1 VRQAHMLFGG
11 LLASCD
17 FDLDH
22 EVYQGRLMPS
32 AEASALAV
40 QEAGAIEVKV
50 GKCLEGNQE

>member
-1 VRQAHMLFGG
+1 MLFGG